1 MGQLIDGVWHDTWYD
16 TKSTGGKFQRS
27 ASAFR
32 NWLTAD
38 GAPGPTGTGGFIAEK
53 DRYHLYVSLACP
65 WAHRTLI
72 MRKLKGLEPFISVS
86 VVNPLMLENGWTF
99 DDSFPGATGDTLY
112 QNEFLYQLYLHAD
125 PHYSGRVTVPVLWDK
140 KNHTIVSNESAE
152 IIRMFNTAFDAL
164 GAKAGDYYPPA
175 LQTKIDELNGW
186 IYDTVNNGVYKA
198 GFATSQEAYDEAVA
212 KVFES
217 LARLEQI
224 LGQHRYLTGNQLTE
238 ADIRLWTTLVR
249 FDPVYV
255 THFKCDKHRISDYL
269 NLYGFLRDIYQMPGI
284 AETVNFDHIRNHY
297 FRSHKTIN
305 PTGIISIGPWQDLDK
320 LQDEL
325 GRSELADFSSSRFG
339 WSVDQISGNILLARD
354 CISGHNYN
362 RLSSALN
369 SMSYENKAI
378 IDNLRTPWNYGNDK
392 AHEKLIDNLVAREA
406 VKA

>member
-112 QNEFLYQLYLHAD
+112 QHEFLYQLYLHAD

-164 GAKAGDYYPPA
+164 GANQPCKRKLTNLTAGFMTPLTTACIKLVLPPA
-175 LQTKIDELNGW
+175 SKPTTKRWRKCLNRW
-186 IYDTVNNGVYKA
+186 RDWN
-198 GFATSQEAYDEAVA
+198 
-212 KVFES
+212 
-217 LARLEQI
+217 
-224 LGQHRYLTGNQLTE
+224 
-238 ADIRLWTTLVR
+238 R
-249 FDPVYV
+249 F
-255 THFKCDKHRISDYL
+255 
-269 NLYGFLRDIYQMPGI
+269 
-284 AETVNFDHIRNHY
+284 
-297 FRSHKTIN
+297 
-305 PTGIISIGPWQDLDK
+305 
-320 LQDEL
+320 
-325 GRSELADFSSSRFG
+325 
-339 WSVDQISGNILLARD
+339 
-354 CISGHNYN
+354 
-362 RLSSALN
+362 
-369 SMSYENKAI
+369 
-378 IDNLRTPWNYGNDK
+378 
-392 AHEKLIDNLVAREA
+392 
-406 VKA
+406 

>member
-1 MGQLIDGVWHDTWYD
+1 M
-16 TKSTGGKFQRS
+16 R
-27 ASAFR
+27 
-32 NWLTAD
+32 
-38 GAPGPTGTGGFIAEK
+38 
-53 DRYHLYVSLACP
+53 
-65 WAHRTLI
+65 WA
-72 MRKLKGLEPFISVS
+72 RK
-86 VVNPLMLENGWTF
+86 
-99 DDSFPGATGDTLY
+99 
-112 QNEFLYQLYLHAD
+112 
-125 PHYSGRVTVPVLWDK
+125 RVITT
-140 KNHTIVSNESAE
+140 H
-152 IIRMFNTAFDAL
+152 
-164 GAKAGDYYPPA
+164 PA

-305 PTGIISIGPWQDLDK
+305 PTGIISIGPWQDLD
-320 LQDEL
+320 EPH
-325 GRSELADFSSSRFG
+325 GRDVRFG
-339 WSVDQISGNILLARD
+339 
-354 CISGHNYN
+354 
-362 RLSSALN
+362 
-369 SMSYENKAI
+369 
-378 IDNLRTPWNYGNDK
+378 
-392 AHEKLIDNLVAREA
+392 
-406 VKA
+406 